1 MYIFIVNQKTSWNG
15 KKKNDILQSCYYTKD
30 HAKISTNVYGI
41 YIKWIDTIYVND
53 NLDNFF
59 CFFYYVL
66 NYSKR
71 TNKSTLQLSN
81 FDLQYCTVIHF
92 WFKLKNSQTW
102 ILPVIMLMCK
112 ELGGILTHIED
123 FLYVIVSFIIVP
135 YFCLHYSC
143 INVIS
148 FKSHFLEIMDDENWE
163 NFSIFW
169 IWLYFEF
176 YFVEHQIS

>member
-1 MYIFIVNQKTSWNG
+1 MYIFIVNQETSWNG
-15 KKKNDILQSCYYTKD
+15 KNNNDILQFYRPCKNCTKC
-30 HAKISTNVYGI
+30 IWYI
-41 YIKWIDTIYVND
+41 YIYVKWIDTIYGNE
-53 NLDNFF
+53 NLEKVLVFF
-59 CFFYYVL
+59 TFFFLKYH
-66 NYSKR
+66 KR
-71 TNKSTLQLSN
+71 TNKSTLRLGD
-81 FDLQYCTVIHF
+81 FDLQYCTVINF

-102 ILPVIMLMCK
+102 FLPVIMFMCK

>member
-1 MYIFIVNQKTSWNG
+1 MQKLHQMYM
-15 KKKNDILQSCYYTKD
+15 
-30 HAKISTNVYGI
+30 VYI
-41 YIKWIDTIYVND
+41 YVKWIDTIYGNE
-53 NLDNFF
+53 NLEKVLVFF
-59 CFFYYVL
+59 TFLFLKYH
-66 NYSKR
+66 KR
-71 TNKSTLQLSN
+71 TNKSTLRLGD
-81 FDLQYCTVIHF
+81 FDLQYCTVINF

-102 ILPVIMLMCK
+102 FLPVIMFMCK
-112 ELGGILTHIED
+112 EFGGILTHIED

-148 FKSHFLEIMDDENWE
+148 FKSHFLEIMDDENWG